1 MHFKNNTYIFAF
13 EFQIQS
19 LMKPNMKNYSKHLSV
34 TFLFFLSCVL
44 CPASVSGDDKKDETP
59 VVPIVVTNNTQNL
72 HRGLVSEID
81 AYYSN
86 GYVNVFFYG
95 VSGSV
100 AVTVYNISNG
110 GQVRNLFD
118 ASSMNVSIDIRSILT
133 SGEYIVEF
141 ELDNFDTY
149 IGEFSI

>member
-1 MHFKNNTYIFAF
+1 MF
-13 EFQIQS
+13 S
-19 LMKPNMKNYSKHLSV
+19 
-34 TFLFFLSCVL
+34 
-44 CPASVSGDDKKDETP
+44 
-59 VVPIVVTNNTQNL
+59 
-72 HRGLVSEID
+72 
-81 AYYSN
+81 
-86 GYVNVFFYG
+86 FYG